1 MRLDSGFWLKSL
13 FGLWSA
19 PPSSKGA
26 TMKQPIASGIGPTYT
41 ASTTLVAESPHL
53 IERCWRV
60 LTGNGHI
67 VTCGIYWTHDAP
79 GVELRVGHDDVSF
92 FKNERV
98 ASNEVARALAMTWL
112 LAVRERGGFDELE
125 PANVGSD
132 HPHPKTHANLQTHHS
147 FGRRSAHVSMP
158 DCEDQSPSSS

>member
-1 MRLDSGFWLKSL
+1 
-13 FGLWSA
+13 
-19 PPSSKGA
+19 
-26 TMKQPIASGIGPTYT
+26 MKQEIASGIGPTYT
-41 ASTTLVAESPHL
+41 GSTTLVAESPHL

-112 LAVRERGGFDELE
+112 LGRNSARLGVLTSAELALLILALLITFVRLSLR
-125 PANVGSD
+125 
-132 HPHPKTHANLQTHHS
+132 Q
-147 FGRRSAHVSMP
+147 
-158 DCEDQSPSSS
+158 

>member
-1 MRLDSGFWLKSL
+1 MKRL
-13 FGLWSA
+13 
-19 PPSSKGA
+19 
-26 TMKQPIASGIGPTYT
+26 IASVIGLISTK
-41 ASTTLVAESPHL
+41 STTLVVRGWQQGQRGAEASAIARAEVPPVPHL

-60 LTGNGHI
+60 LTANGHI

-125 PANVGSD
+125 PANVTR
-132 HPHPKTHANLQTHHS
+132 K
-147 FGRRSAHVSMP
+147 
-158 DCEDQSPSSS
+158 